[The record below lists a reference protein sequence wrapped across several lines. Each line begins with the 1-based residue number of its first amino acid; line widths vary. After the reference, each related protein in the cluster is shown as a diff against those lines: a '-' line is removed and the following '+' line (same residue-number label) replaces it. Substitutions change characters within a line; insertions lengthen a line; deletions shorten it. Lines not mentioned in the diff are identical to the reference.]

1 MKSTRAPAPRPGG
14 LGIGGPGAGEGG
26 GSGEFGGGGDGGLG
40 DSGSSGGGLL
50 PVGGGVASPEEPA
63 QAGDPERQTQNQ
75 RRRPPVVVH
84 EPSPGRVPR
93 GRPRRSREDADH
105 RIGGTPAG
113 SA

>member
-1 MKSTRAPAPRPGG
+1 M
-14 LGIGGPGAGEGG
+14 GIGGPGGGEGG
-26 GSGEFGGGGDGGLG
+26 GYGEFGGGGDGGLG
-40 DSGSSGGGLL
+40 DSGSCGGGLL

-63 QAGDPERQTQNQ
+63 QAGDPSARHRTNAAARQSWCMSYL
-75 RRRPPVVVH
+75 PVVCC
-84 EPSPGRVPR
+84 E